1 MSKFREGL
9 AENKRRFHALTML
22 VKFFISL
29 TMHKV
34 VPSRKISSMFPFG
47 NQPFP
52 AKFLSQQT
60 ENFTAT
66 DGNIAKNAGIF
77 TKNGGMKE

>member
-1 MSKFREGL
+1 
-9 AENKRRFHALTML
+9 
-22 VKFFISL
+22 
-29 TMHKV
+29 MHKV
-34 VPSRKISSMFPFG
+34 VPSSRQISSMFPFG

-66 DGNIAKNAGIF
+66 DGNIAKNAGIEF
-77 TKNGGMKE
+77 LPKMAA